1 LSETSVTVNVMLGIV
16 VLAISVD
23 IAVTSSLEPQQTV
36 SKVADPVTVLVSP
49 AVLTLIVYVFR
60 LFTIC

>member
-1 LSETSVTVNVMLGIV
+1 MSETSVTVNVMLGIV

>member
-1 LSETSVTVNVMLGIV
+1 MLGIV